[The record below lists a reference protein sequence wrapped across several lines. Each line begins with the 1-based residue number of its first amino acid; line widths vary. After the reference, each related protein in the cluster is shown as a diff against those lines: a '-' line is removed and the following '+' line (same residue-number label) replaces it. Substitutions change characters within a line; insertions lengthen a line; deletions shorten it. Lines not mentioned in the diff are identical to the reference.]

1 MSGTAQ
7 EGVIR
12 GHSTLKVSKLA
23 HCKGVANMGVA
34 SLDIT
39 NVFVLGD
46 VVPATLLRRVSV
58 TRGPVKPNY
67 LHTLTITRSGSSVVV
82 PPTTAPSRDS
92 PAFGSN
98 PVDWT
103 SGETVDKKGCTR
115 LQNRKQRLC
124 GHTEIGKTQ
133 N

>member
-12 GHSTLKVSKLA
+12 GHSTLKVSKFA
-23 HCKGVANMGVA
+23 HCNGVANMGVA

-58 TRGPVKPNY
+58 TRGPVKPND

-82 PPTTAPSRDS
+82 PPTTAPSPDS

-98 PVDWT
+98 SVDWT
-103 SGETVDKKGCTR
+103 SGETVDKKDAQDC
-115 LQNRKQRLC
+115 KVMWS
-124 GHTEIGKTQ
+124 H
-133 N
+133 